1 MRIAVYPGSFDPI
14 TNGHIDIL
22 KRSAA
27 LFDRVIV
34 AVLQNPNKNP
44 LFTVEERMDFI
55 KSATQDCTNVTVD
68 SFFGLLVDYVVLK
81 EAVAIIRG
89 LREISDFE
97 NELRMAHM
105 NRQLNSSAVTVFI
118 PTNNSYS
125 YLSSSLVKEVAAH
138 GGKITGLVPDKV
150 EAALQAKFRRG

>member
-1 MRIAVYPGSFDPI
+1 MKIAVYPGSFDPI

-22 KRSAA
+22 QRAA
-27 LFDRVIV
+27 ELFDQVIV

-44 LFTVEERMDFI
+44 LFTVEERMDLI
-55 KSATQDCTNVTVD
+55 KSATQDCTNVVVD
-68 SFFGLLVDYVVLK
+68 SFFGLLIDYVDLK

-118 PTNNSYS
+118 PTNNTYS

-138 GGKITGLVPDKV
+138 GGKITGFVPDKV
-150 EAALQAKFRRG
+150 EAALHAKFRRG

>member
-22 KRSAA
+22 KRASG
-27 LFDRVIV
+27 LFDQLVV
-34 AVLQNPNKNP
+34 AVLQNPNKQP
-44 LFTVEERMDFI
+44 LFTVSERMELI
-55 KSATQDCTNVTVD
+55 QAVTTDCENVVVD
-68 SFFGLLVDYVVLK
+68 SFVGLLVEYVKLK
-81 EAVAIIRG
+81 KATAIIRG

-105 NRQLNSSAVTVFI
+105 NRQLNDTAVTLFI
-118 PTNNSYS
+118 PTNNTYS

-138 GGKITGLVPDKV
+138 GGNIGDFVPDAV
-150 EAALQAKFRRG
+150 AQALYAKFRHE